1 MTKPPLDIALSSGLP
16 QSIQRWGLL
25 RIFILTSFISIAF
38 ISAISGYYFSVIR
51 KNMLDHELS
60 ISFEFIQSITLINDQ
75 EAFFLG
81 REKFADRFE
90 VEEFLSHI
98 ISLPDVFRVEAYSL
112 DKKILWTSNPEIIGK
127 AVPDNV
133 ELDRAL
139 SGESLY
145 LERDIEN
152 LQKSENEKIPDNA
165 DQFIETYI
173 PVWDRKHTKIIGALN
188 VYKSPSTLYRDI
200 DEAKILLIVT
210 TLIIAFIPHW
220 ILYWIVHSAHKVIET
235 QRHRIRQ
242 ATNRTVELNE
252 QSMRRIGSDLH
263 DGPAQSIGY
272 ALLVLDAL
280 NLEDTK
286 AGVNKDIYHKVKHAL
301 SDALQ
306 EIRNLS
312 SGLVIPELE
321 DLTMSEAIA
330 QVIKRHEKRTETQ
343 VDFRISPIP
352 DQMRTSIKICVY
364 RFVQESLNNACRHA
378 SGKDQVVEISYFNH
392 ALSVMVSDG
401 GPGISEEDFQKI
413 NSSSHLGLRGL
424 RERVESLGGLF
435 TLENKPDGQGLCISA
450 KLPIQDGSAK
460 SSTAQVI
467 S

>member
-1 MTKPPLDIALSSGLP
+1 VTKPPLDIALRSGLP

-25 RIFILTSFISIAF
+25 RIFTLTSFISIAI

-51 KNMLDHELS
+51 KNMLDHELN

-98 ISLPDVFRVEAYSL
+98 INLPDVFRVVAYSL
-112 DKKILWTSNPEIIGK
+112 DKKVLWANIPDLIGK
-127 AVPDNV
+127 TVPDNDQL
-133 ELDRAL
+133 ERAL
-139 SGESLY
+139 AGESLY
-145 LERDIEN
+145 LERGIEN
-152 LQKSENEKIPDNA
+152 LQKSENETIPDNA

-188 VYKSPSTLYRDI
+188 IFKSPSTLYHDI
-200 DEAKILLIVT
+200 DEAKILLIMT
-210 TLIIAFIPHW
+210 TLIIAIIPHW

-235 QRHRIRQ
+235 QRLRIRQ

-252 QSMRRIGSDLH
+252 QSMRRIGSELH

-280 NLEDTK
+280 NLES
-286 AGVNKDIYHKVKHAL
+286 GINKEIHHKIKNAL
-301 SDALQ
+301 GDALQ

-321 DLTMSEAIA
+321 DLTMSDAIS
-330 QVIKRHEKRTETQ
+330 QVIKQHEKRTGTQ

-352 DQMRTSIKICVY
+352 EQMRTSIKICVY
-364 RFVQESLNNACRHA
+364 RFVQESLNNAFRHA
-378 SGKDQVVEISYFNH
+378 KGQEQVVEISYLNH
-392 ALSVMVSDG
+392 SLSVTVSDG
-401 GPGISEEDFQKI
+401 GPGISDEDLLKI
-413 NSSSHLGLRGL
+413 NSTSHLGLRGL
-424 RERVESLGGLF
+424 RERVESLGGIF
-435 TLENKPDGQGLCISA
+435 RLENKPGSQGLCICA
-450 KLPIQDGSAK
+450 ELPIQDGGAK
-460 SSTAQVI
+460 PSKRRAAS
-467 S
+467 